1 MNDNVDYAVPAEL
14 FPPASGRG
22 KVAYRRFD
30 SLAEPCN
37 SPSRAWP
44 PAQLTGSFI
53 EAEEVRFGAVEI
65 RALYDA
71 ESYPLVRQKRATTTP
86 VHSV

>member
-1 MNDNVDYAVPAEL
+1 MNDNVDYAVRAEL

-30 SLAEPCN
+30 SLAEAVQFAVE
-37 SPSRAWP
+37 SMA

-71 ESYPLVRQKRATTTP
+71 ESYPLVRQPRVTTTP
-86 VHSV
+86 LHSV